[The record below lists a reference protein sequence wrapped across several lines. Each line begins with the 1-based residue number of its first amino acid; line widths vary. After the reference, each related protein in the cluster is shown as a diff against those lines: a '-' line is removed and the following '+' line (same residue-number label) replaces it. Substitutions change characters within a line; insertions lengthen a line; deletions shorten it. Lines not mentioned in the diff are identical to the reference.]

1 MDGFLNYNAI
11 NQAVHTLVEQ
21 AGINISAVL
30 VGSKVLAIAFLLI
43 NWLKE
48 FIERKIDPEDG
59 EKKVFPVSLKSLA
72 FGMIYI
78 SIIVSWIPIT
88 ETVDNILGAYVDSF
102 EISEDSNSTTLFAEF
117 NRRYDSERL
126 NESLELP
133 EDNSVIGLLGS
144 LVTLLKDIS
153 YGIFFGII
161 LYLVKAIAFVVNLI
175 AYPIF
180 HIERAFLLF
189 LMNIVGPLVIALAAF
204 DKFRELIYK
213 WFKVYCAIFMTGLF
227 FVYVNWFCEGLFSL
241 LYNNF
246 CDKTLNGSITEYNYQ
261 DRHLIEVCIFTMIA
275 ITKVKL
281 YSSSISL
288 SNRIFS

>member
-1 MDGFLNYNAI
+1 MDGFLNYSAI
-11 NQAVHTLVEQ
+11 NEAVHTLIDQ

-30 VGSKVLAIAFLLI
+30 VGSKTLAIAFLLI

-78 SIIVSWIPIT
+78 FIIISWVPIT

-102 EISEDSNSTTLFAEF
+102 KISENSNSTTLLAEF

-126 NESLELP
+126 KESLELS
-133 EDNSVIGLLGS
+133 EDNSVIGLLNS
-144 LVTLLKDIS
+144 LVTLLQDIS
-153 YGIFFGII
+153 YGIFYSII

-180 HIERAFLLF
+180 QIERAFLLF
-189 LMNIVGPLVIALAAF
+189 LMNIIAPLVIALAAF
-204 DKFRELIYK
+204 DKFRELIFR
-213 WFKVYCAIFMTGLF
+213 WFKVYCAIFITGLC
-227 FVYVNWFCEGLFSL
+227 FVFVNWFCEGLFSL

-246 CDKTLNGSITEYNYQ
+246 CEKTLNGSITDFDYQ
-261 DRHLIEVCIFTMIA
+261 DRHLVEVCIFAMIA

-281 YSSSISL
+281 YSSSISF